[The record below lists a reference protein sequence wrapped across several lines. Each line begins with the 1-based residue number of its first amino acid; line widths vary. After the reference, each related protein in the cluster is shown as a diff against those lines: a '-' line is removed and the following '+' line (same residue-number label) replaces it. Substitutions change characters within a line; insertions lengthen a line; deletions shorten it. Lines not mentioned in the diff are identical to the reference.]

1 MKKDCAY
8 TRKSLRKYLRGHLFK
23 YEQVRIARHLNA
35 CPVCRSEF
43 QALKKVADTKQLL
56 KDITPPETLGQRL
69 KLGVSVLSRLKLL
82 LYRPL
87 WVIVI
92 IGAGGLIYVNIIAPG
107 RHDIEI
113 ENIEKS
119 LPPAGPVASSPTVSA
134 VLASAPVPTSTP
146 QQHVGEPVR
155 PAAPSPS
162 VDPLLITI
170 TPAGEDAIRR
180 INEVMR
186 GHGELR
192 KMRFSETV
200 REISGSLTQKELLTF
215 FARIEGAGKVN
226 YSRKRFE
233 SLPSAE
239 PVPFVIRMKP
249 APKTAEASPQAQ
261 EHKPARETAASLPVS
276 APTVS
281 AP

>member
-35 CPVCRSEF
+35 CPICRSEF

-56 KDITPPETLGQRL
+56 KDITPPGTLGQRV
-69 KLGVSVLSRLKLL
+69 KLSVSGLSRLKLL

-87 WVIVI
+87 WVIAI
-92 IGAGGLIYVNIIAPG
+92 IGAGALIYMNIFAP
-107 RHDIEI
+107 RQRDIEI

-119 LPPAGPVASSPTVSA
+119 LPPAMSVASAPTVS
-134 VLASAPVPTSTP
+134 VLVSATVPTSAS
-146 QQHVGEPVR
+146 QQHVAEPAR
-155 PAAPSPS
+155 PAAPPS
-162 VDPLLITI
+162 VAPLLISI
-170 TPAGEDAIRR
+170 MPASENAVRR

-192 KMRFSETV
+192 KMKFSDTV

-215 FARIEGAGKVN
+215 FARIEDAGKVT

-233 SLPSAE
+233 SFPSAE
-239 PVPFVIRMKP
+239 PLPFVIKMKP
-249 APKTAEASPQAQ
+249 APKTAEAVPQVQ
-261 EHKPARETAASLPVS
+261 EHKPAQETAASMPAS
-276 APTVS
+276 APTLS

>member
-8 TRKSLRKYLRGHLFK
+8 IRKSLRKYLRGHLFK

-56 KDITPPETLGQRL
+56 KDITPPETLGQRVRV
-69 KLGVSVLSRLKLL
+69 GVSGLSRLKLL

-87 WVIVI
+87 WVIAI
-92 IGAGGLIYVNIIAPG
+92 IGAGALLYMNIIAP
-107 RHDIEI
+107 RHRDLEI

-119 LPPAGPVASSPTVSA
+119 LPPAAPVASAPTLSA
-134 VLASAPVPTSTP
+134 VLASAPVPTA
-146 QQHVGEPVR
+146 QQPRVTEPAR
-155 PAAPSPS
+155 PAAATPPA
-162 VDPLLITI
+162 DPLLITI
-170 TPAGEDAIRR
+170 TPAGENSVRR

-192 KMRFSETV
+192 KMKFSDTV

-215 FARIEGAGKVN
+215 FARIEDAGRVS

-233 SLPSAE
+233 SFPSAE
-239 PVPFVIRMKP
+239 PVPFVIKMKP
-249 APKTAEASPQAQ
+249 APKPAEAAVLQVQ
-261 EHKPARETAASLPVS
+261 EHKPAQETAASMPAS